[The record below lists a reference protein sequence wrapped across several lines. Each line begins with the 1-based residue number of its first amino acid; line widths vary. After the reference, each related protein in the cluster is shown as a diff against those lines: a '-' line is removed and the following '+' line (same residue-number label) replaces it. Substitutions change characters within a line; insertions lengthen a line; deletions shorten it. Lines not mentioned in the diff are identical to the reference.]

1 MKNDPAKGQAPSAS
15 VQQDAKRKAEEA
27 WMKAPEDRQPLSKE
41 EMEQLAKRERAIRM
55 RKGQGCP
62 YLERARERDRDN
74 GPER

>member
-1 MKNDPAKGQAPSAS
+1 
-15 VQQDAKRKAEEA
+15 
-27 WMKAPEDRQPLSKE
+27 MKAPEDRQPLSKE